1 MIESFSCD
9 GTERVKHK
17 RKNYSA
23 RDQTM
28 DSVSQWGEEK
38 QEQEIRLKNGI
49 VLFKKTLPEYKHK
62 FKSN

>member
-1 MIESFSCD
+1 MKEKITVL
-9 GTERVKHK
+9 GTRLWTRLANVKK
-17 RKNYSA
+17 TKK
-23 RDQTM
+23 Q
-28 DSVSQWGEEK
+28 K